1 VLSTQ
6 DKGDLVAFLRALS
19 DSSLVTDRRF
29 SNPWA
34 LP

>member
-1 VLSTQ
+1 
-6 DKGDLVAFLRALS
+6 VAFLRALS